1 MHSLIIKAIASTN
14 IVVLTASSATAQY
27 WGGGGRGWGS
37 GGWGSGGWG
46 SGGWGSGSWGSGGWG
61 SGGWGSGSWGSG
73 SGGSGSGGALVAPE
87 IDASSGMLAIVALSA
102 VLLFVFERR
111 RQAKAIAVE
120 ASE

>member
-1 MHSLIIKAIASTN
+1 MGATVTITPIPYRSPAMRSLIIKAIASTN

-27 WGGGGRGWGS
+27 WGGGA
-37 GGWGSGGWG
+37 
-46 SGGWGSGSWGSGGWG
+46 
-61 SGGWGSGSWGSG
+61 GGWGSGSWGSG

-87 IDASSGMLAIVALSA
+87 IDASSGMLAIVALSS

>member
-1 MHSLIIKAIASTN
+1 MRSLIIKAIASTN
-14 IVVLTASSATAQY
+14 IVVLTASTASAQY
-27 WGGGGRGWGS
+27 WGGGGSGWGS
-37 GGWGSGGWG
+37 GGHGSGGW
-46 SGGWGSGSWGSGGWG
+46 WSGGWG

-73 SGGSGSGGALVAPE
+73 SWGSGSGGALVAPE

>member
-37 GGWGSGGWG
+37 GG
-46 SGGWGSGSWGSGGWG
+46 WGSGGWG